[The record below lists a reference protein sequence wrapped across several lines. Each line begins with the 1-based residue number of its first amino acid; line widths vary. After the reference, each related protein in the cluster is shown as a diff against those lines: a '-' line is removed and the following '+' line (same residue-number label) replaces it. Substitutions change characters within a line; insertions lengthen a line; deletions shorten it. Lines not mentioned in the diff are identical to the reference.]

1 VSPTVLVAV
10 ISIGYSGLWARRDD
24 FRYTFPVGGYLTLG
38 RTFGASA
45 AGWEAMCAV
54 HHHFE
59 TDETYSWRTVTL
71 LGGPRFDLRRSGR
84 HTLYAHGLIGLAHI
98 STTYGD
104 PYYPVPTFAL
114 GTGVDLTR
122 APGRVV
128 RLGIDYRRV
137 LLGEVPNEGLSLSL
151 GLASGGR

>member
-24 FRYTFPVGGYLTLG
+24 FRYTFPVGGYLSLG
-38 RTFGASA
+38 GSLGAGSA
-45 AGWEAMCAV
+45 AGWEAMSVV

-71 LGGPRFDLRRSGR
+71 LGGPR
-84 HTLYAHGLIGLAHI
+84 
-98 STTYGD
+98 
-104 PYYPVPTFAL
+104 
-114 GTGVDLTR
+114 
-122 APGRVV
+122 
-128 RLGIDYRRV
+128 IDYRRV

-151 GLASGGR
+151 GLAFGGR